1 MYLIK
6 GELTDE
12 LQKRYEIR
20 QNEVARI
27 LWNME
32 QVFTPE
38 ELKQAESIIYWLQ
51 MRDVY
56 HQEPMRYR
64 ANPGEPVEAFEERV
78 RIALELADTFPEHRT
93 GTCANIWLWLMLG
106 ANGLDTRE
114 GKPTTSYKDT
124 GIETANTRE
133 KE

>member
-32 QVFTPE
+32 QAFTPE

-106 ANGLDTRE
+106 ANGLGTRE

-124 GIETANTRE
+124 GIETANNRE